1 MRTVD
6 RTIVTPHA
14 DIRVTDTGGA
24 GLPLLMLHGS
34 GASRRVFEHQ
44 LSSQL
49 AERHRLIA
57 LDLPGHGESSDARDP
72 SWGYS
77 LPGFA
82 DIVADVLH
90 ALQIERVAAFGW
102 SLGGHIAVEL
112 MHRHPGVAGV
122 VLTGAPPLARG
133 PIAMLRGFHANWDML
148 LASKE
153 KFTQRDIERWAELC
167 YGNAASSALIADIQ
181 RTDGRVRAV
190 FSRSM
195 MRGEG
200 ADQKRTVEDARVPVA
215 IIDGERDPIIRH
227 SYAAGLDIPTL
238 WDGHVHV
245 LPGASH
251 AAFRDA
257 PDRFNALLMRF
268 AADAVSWRDLAEVE
282 TARRA

>member
-1 MRTVD
+1 MRNID

-14 DIRVTDTGGA
+14 DIRLTDSGGN

-34 GASRRVFEHQ
+34 GASRRVFDHQ
-44 LSSQL
+44 LSSPL
-49 AERHRLIA
+49 GERHRLIA
-57 LDLPGHGESSDARDP
+57 IDLPGHGESSDARDP
-72 SWGYS
+72 AWGYS

-90 ALQIERVAAFGW
+90 ALQIDRVAVFGW

-122 VLTGAPPLARG
+122 MLTGAPPVGRG

-153 KFTQRDIERWAELC
+153 KFAQRDIERWAELC
-167 YGNAASSALIADIQ
+167 YGMSITPELVADIR
-181 RTDGRVRAV
+181 RTDGRVRTM
-190 FSRSM
+190 FSRSL

-200 ADQKRTVEDARVPVA
+200 ADQKRTVEEATVPIAVV
-215 IIDGERDPIIRH
+215 DGERDPIIRH
-227 SYAAGLDIPTL
+227 SYVVGLSIPTL

-257 PDRFNALLMRF
+257 PERFNALLMRF
-268 AADAVSWRDLAEVE
+268 AADAESWRDLATIE